1 MSSSKR
7 LKELA
12 EIMGT
17 APKGSAR
24 YKAAMKELD
33 RILGMPSE
41 ITPESGQESYTEE
54 SPEE

>member
-12 EIMGT
+12 AIMES
-17 APKGSAR
+17 APKGSAK

-41 ITPESGQESYTEE
+41 IKPEVGQESYNEE
-54 SPEE
+54 SPE